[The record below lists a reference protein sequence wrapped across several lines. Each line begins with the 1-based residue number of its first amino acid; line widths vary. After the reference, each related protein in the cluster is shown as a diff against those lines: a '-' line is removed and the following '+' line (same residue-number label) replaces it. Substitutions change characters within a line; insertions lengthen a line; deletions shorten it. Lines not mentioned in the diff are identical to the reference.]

1 MVANHAR
8 DLLRF
13 TTVGSVDDGKS
24 TLVGRI
30 LYDTK
35 SILVDTMAAVE
46 SASKARGLTEMDLAL
61 LTDGLRSEREQGIT
75 IDVAY
80 RYFSTPKRSF
90 ILNDTPGHVQY
101 TRNMVTGASNAE
113 VAVILVDARQGILEQ
128 TRRHLTILSLLGMKH
143 VVLAVNKMDLVAFSA
158 DRFAEIAEA
167 ATQLAKVLLIK
178 NFTVIPV
185 SALNGDNVVF
195 SSNSMP
201 WYEGPTILEYLESV
215 PVWKI
220 EESEPFRFPVQYVIR
235 PRDDKYHDYRAYAG
249 KVSHGVVRVGDQV
262 IIQPD
267 GYNSTIVA
275 IDGLC
280 GPLEEAV
287 SSQSIAIRLSD
298 SLDISRGDLISGLSG
313 GATIS
318 DLLIA
323 NVSILS
329 DHPLNAGDR
338 VYFQHGTKV
347 VLAIVEKILGKYD
360 LNSLNP
366 IDFNEELQL
375 NDLGVVQIRLSQGLP
390 LDLYS
395 VLPRTG
401 SFLLVNQFN
410 GTTLAAGMITTHI
423 ELEPS
428 I

>member
-1 MVANHAR
+1 MSTDTR

-30 LYDTK
+30 LHDTK

-46 SASKARGLTEMDLAL
+46 SVSKARGLTQADLAL

-80 RYFSTPKRSF
+80 RYFSTAKRSF

-101 TRNMVTGASNAE
+101 TRNMVTGASNAD
-113 VAVILVDARQGILEQ
+113 VAVILIDARQGILEQ
-128 TRRHLTILSLLGMKH
+128 TQRHLTILSLLGMKRIL
-143 VVLAVNKMDLVAFSA
+143 LAVNKMDLVDYSELRFLEIEKAFKDLSEA
-158 DRFAEIAEA
+158 LGIAE
-167 ATQLAKVLLIK
+167 
-178 NFTVIPV
+178 FTAIPV
-185 SALNGDNVVF
+185 CALIGDNVVF
-195 SSNSMP
+195 ESNSMA
-201 WYEGPTILEYLESV
+201 WYKGPTILDYLESV
-215 PVWKI
+215 PVLTADRT
-220 EESEPFRFPVQYVIR
+220 EPFRFPVQYVIR
-235 PRDDKYHDYRAYAG
+235 PRDDKFHDYRAYAG
-249 KVSHGVVRVGDQV
+249 KVAHGTVKVGDQV
-262 IIQPD
+262 IVQPD
-267 GYNSTIVA
+267 GRKSTVVA
-275 IDGLC
+275 IDGLS

-287 SSQSIAIRLSD
+287 TSQSVALRLSD
-298 SLDISRGDLISGLSG
+298 DIDISRGALISGITNP
-313 GATIS
+313 ATVS

-329 DHPLNAGDR
+329 DHALDAGDR

-347 VLAIVEKILGKYD
+347 VLAIVESIIGKYD
-360 LNSLNP
+360 LNSLTP
-366 IDFNEELQL
+366 ISFNEELQL
-375 NDLGVVQIRLSQGLP
+375 NDLGVVKIRLSQELP
-390 LDLYS
+390 LDRFS
-395 VLPRTG
+395 DLPKTG

-410 GTTLAAGMITTHI
+410 GATIAAGMITTDI

>member
-1 MVANHAR
+1 MSTNTR
-8 DLLRF
+8 ELLRF

-35 SILVDTMAAVE
+35 SILVDTMASVE
-46 SASKARGLTEMDLAL
+46 SASRARGLTQADLAL

-80 RYFSTPKRSF
+80 RYFSTTKRSF

-101 TRNMVTGASNAE
+101 TRNMVTGASNAD
-113 VAVILVDARQGILEQ
+113 VAVILVDARLGILEQ

-143 VVLAVNKMDLVAFSA
+143 VVLAVNKMDLVEFSA
-158 DRFAEIAEA
+158 ERYTEIADA
-167 ATQLAKVLLIK
+167 AALLATALSIR

-185 SALNGDNVVF
+185 CALAGDNVVF
-195 SSNSMP
+195 GSESMP
-201 WYEGPTILEYLESV
+201 WYLGPTILEYLESV
-215 PVWKI
+215 PVWTI
-220 EESEPFRFPVQYVIR
+220 DETEPFRFPVQYVIR

-249 KVSHGVVRVGDQV
+249 KVSHGVVKVGDQ
-262 IIQPD
+262 IIVQPD
-267 GYNSTIVA
+267 GRKSTVVG
-275 IDGLC
+275 IDGLS
-280 GPLEEAV
+280 GPLQEAV
-287 SSQSIAIRLSD
+287 TSQSIALRLSD
-298 SLDISRGDLISGLSG
+298 DLDISRGALISGIHTP
-313 GATIS
+313 AIVS

-329 DHPLNAGDR
+329 DHSLNAGDR

-347 VLAIVEKILGKYD
+347 VLAIVESIVGKYD

-366 IDFNEELQL
+366 IAFSEELQL
-375 NDLGVVQIRLSQGLP
+375 NDLGVVKIRLSQELP
-390 LDLYS
+390 LDRY
-395 VLPRTG
+395 VDLPRTG

-410 GTTLAAGMITTHI
+410 GATIAAGMITADF

>member
-8 DLLRF
+8 ELLRF

-35 SILVDTMAAVE
+35 SILIDTLAAVE

-90 ILNDTPGHVQY
+90 ILSDTPGHVQY

-158 DRFAEIAEA
+158 DRYTELAEA
-167 ATQLAKVLLIK
+167 ATQLSKALLIK

-195 SSNSMP
+195 GSNSMP

-215 PVWKI
+215 PVQTI
-220 EESEPFRFPVQYVIR
+220 DESEPFRFPVQYVIR

-267 GYNSTIVA
+267 GYKSTIVA

-287 SSQSIAIRLSD
+287 SSQSIALRLSD
-298 SLDISRGDLISGLSG
+298 NLDISRGDLISGLSR

-329 DHPLNAGDR
+329 EHSLNAGDR

-366 IDFNEELQL
+366 INFDEELQL
-375 NDLGVVQIRLSQGLP
+375 NELGVVQIRLSQELP

-395 VLPRTG
+395 DLPRTG

>member
-1 MVANHAR
+1 VSTNTR
-8 DLLRF
+8 ELLRF

-35 SILVDTMAAVE
+35 SILVDTMASVE
-46 SASKARGLTEMDLAL
+46 SASRARGLTQADLAL

-80 RYFSTPKRSF
+80 RYFSTTKRSF

-101 TRNMVTGASNAE
+101 TRNMVTGASNAD
-113 VAVILVDARQGILEQ
+113 VAVILVDARLGILEQ

-143 VVLAVNKMDLVAFSA
+143 VVLAVNKMDLVEFSA
-158 DRFAEIAEA
+158 ERYTEIADA
-167 ATQLAKVLLIK
+167 AALLATALSIR

-185 SALNGDNVVF
+185 CALAGDNVVF
-195 SSNSMP
+195 GSESMP
-201 WYEGPTILEYLESV
+201 WYLGPTILEYLESV
-215 PVWKI
+215 PVWTI
-220 EESEPFRFPVQYVIR
+220 DETEPFRFPVQYVIR

-249 KVSHGVVRVGDQV
+249 KVSHGVVKVGDQ
-262 IIQPD
+262 IIVQPD
-267 GYNSTIVA
+267 GRKSTVVG
-275 IDGLC
+275 IDGLS
-280 GPLEEAV
+280 GPLQEAV
-287 SSQSIAIRLSD
+287 TSQSIALRLSD
-298 SLDISRGDLISGLSG
+298 DLDISRGALISGIHTP
-313 GATIS
+313 AIVS

-329 DHPLNAGDR
+329 DHSLNAGDR

-347 VLAIVEKILGKYD
+347 VLAIVESIVGKYD

-366 IDFNEELQL
+366 IAFSEELQL
-375 NDLGVVQIRLSQGLP
+375 NDLGVVKIRLSQELP
-390 LDLYS
+390 LDRY
-395 VLPRTG
+395 VDLPRTG

-410 GTTLAAGMITTHI
+410 GATIAAGMITADF

>member
-1 MVANHAR
+1 MSTNTR
-8 DLLRF
+8 ELLRF

-35 SILVDTMAAVE
+35 SILVDTMASVE
-46 SASKARGLTEMDLAL
+46 FASRARGLTQADLAL

-80 RYFSTPKRSF
+80 RYFSTKKRSF

-101 TRNMVTGASNAE
+101 TRNMVTGASNAD
-113 VAVILVDARQGILEQ
+113 VAVILVDARLGILEQ

-143 VVLAVNKMDLVAFSA
+143 VVLAVNKMDLVEFSA
-158 DRFAEIAEA
+158 GRYAEIADA
-167 ATQLAKVLLIK
+167 AAVLATALSIK
-178 NFTVIPV
+178 NFTSIPV
-185 SALNGDNVVF
+185 CALSGDNVVF
-195 SSNSMP
+195 GSESMP
-201 WYEGPTILEYLESV
+201 WYSGPTILEYLESV
-215 PVWKI
+215 PVWTI
-220 EESEPFRFPVQYVIR
+220 DETEPFRFPVQYVIR

-249 KVSHGVVRVGDQV
+249 KVSHGVVKVGDQI

-267 GYNSTIVA
+267 GRKSTVVG
-275 IDGLC
+275 IDGLS
-280 GPLEEAV
+280 GPLQEAV
-287 SSQSIAIRLSD
+287 TSQSIALRLSD
-298 SLDISRGDLISGLSG
+298 DLDISRGALISGIHTP
-313 GATIS
+313 AIVS

-329 DHPLNAGDR
+329 DHSLNAGDR

-347 VLAIVEKILGKYD
+347 VLAIVESIVGKYD

-366 IDFNEELQL
+366 MAFNEELQL
-375 NDLGVVQIRLSQGLP
+375 NDLGVVKIRLSQELP
-390 LDLYS
+390 LDRYAD
-395 VLPRTG
+395 LPRTG

-410 GTTLAAGMITTHI
+410 GATIAAGMITADF